1 MYSTHFR
8 VLLAAVLL
16 ASFLFVSPTQPDP
29 RYAHAQVKGDF
40 VTVLGNQLIYKGQPI
55 KLKGINFY
63 PKDQP
68 WDRMWK
74 QWNGPAAQRDLA
86 RASELGINS
95 VRILVPYEPDTGW
108 TDKETGQVRPDY
120 LNQLQQMVQLAGDM
134 DLKVIISL
142 FDFYDVSED
151 KWHPGSPSE
160 ARQKLYL
167 QTIVSTFANDDRV
180 LAWDL
185 HNEPDQYYTWRE
197 LKNPRAWVDW
207 FDMVATEVRR
217 LDHNHPLTIGMSL
230 FDHLFV
236 ADSTGSPYL
245 EEPNRGRTAAD
256 ISDFLSFHSYNA
268 GNMDWQI
275 RYISTRSNKPIVL
288 EETGWPTGPPC
299 QQPDYGEDRQVVL
312 FNIMVEAAQRYDI
325 AGMMQW
331 QLWDLGPMGGQET
344 HEGYFGL
351 LRRDGT
357 WKPAMPIFRDG
368 WPGPQATVGAP
379 PLPSQTKSSFPLT
392 IQPRPEPP
400 PPDPNYV
407 PPLYFPQTGH
417 SIYSTFRDY
426 WKRFGG
432 LEVFG
437 YPLTEQRKEGDYWV
451 QYFERARFEYHDEN
465 FKKDPNWDDLDKEA
479 RLKLVMLLTR
489 LGADLVEKQGGDK
502 AFPHPDSSRL
512 PPGATF
518 FPETGHSIS
527 GKIAEYWWSHDGIA
541 NFGYP
546 LSEPVQEV
554 SQHDGKTYTV
564 QYFERTRIEIHPENA
579 STPYEIELGH
589 MGRELLASKGCR

>member
-1 MYSTHFR
+1 MHSAHSR
-8 VLLAAVLL
+8 VLLAVALL
-16 ASFLFVSPTQPDP
+16 ASFLFVSPARQAP
-29 RYAHAQVKGDF
+29 AQTKGDF
-40 VTVLGNQLIYKGQPI
+40 VTVQGNQLIFKGQPI

-74 QWNGPAAQRDLA
+74 QWNGPAAQSDLS
-86 RASELGINS
+86 RASELGINT

-108 TDKETGQVRPDY
+108 TDKETGQVSPVY

-134 DLKVIISL
+134 NLKVIIAL
-142 FDFYDVSED
+142 FDFYDLSDD
-151 KWHPGSPSE
+151 KWQPGSPAE

-167 QTIVSTFANDDRV
+167 QTIISTFANDDRV

-185 HNEPDQYYTWRE
+185 HNEPDQYYTWTLAR
-197 LKNPRAWVDW
+197 NPKAWVDW
-207 FDMVATEVRR
+207 LQMVAAEVRR
-217 LDHNHPLTIGMSL
+217 LDHNHLVTVGMSL
-230 FDHLFV
+230 FDNLYV
-236 ADSTGSPYL
+236 ADNTGSPLL
-245 EEPNRGRTAAD
+245 EEPSRGPTAAD
-256 ISDFLSFHSYNA
+256 VSDFLSFHSYNA

-275 RYISTRSNKPIVL
+275 TYISTRANKPVVL
-288 EETGWPTGPPC
+288 EETGWPTGPAC
-299 QQPDYGEDRQVVL
+299 QQPEYTEQNQVGL
-312 FNIMVEAAQRYDI
+312 YNLMMDAAAQKHDI
-325 AGMMQW
+325 AGVMQW
-331 QLWDLGPMGGQET
+331 QLWDLGPSGGQET

-368 WPGPQATVGAP
+368 WPGTQSKVGAP
-379 PLPSQTKSSFPLT
+379 LLPSQTKSSLPLT
-392 IQPRPEPP
+392 IQPKIDL

-407 PPLYFPQTGH
+407 PPLYFPETGH
-417 SIYSTFRDY
+417 SIYGTFRDY

-437 YPLTEQRKEGDYWV
+437 YPITEQRKEGAYWV

-465 FKKDPNWDDLDKEA
+465 FKLDPNWDNLDKAA
-479 RLKLVMLLTR
+479 RLKLIMLLTR
-489 LGADLVEKQGGDK
+489 LGADLVQKQGGDK
-502 AFPHPDSSRL
+502 AFARANAAQL
-512 PPGATF
+512 PVGATL

-527 GKIAEYWWSHDGIA
+527 GKIADYWWSHNGIA

-554 SQHDGKTYTV
+554 SQANGKLYTV
-564 QYFERTRIEIHPENA
+564 QYFERTRLELHPENA
-579 STPYEIELGH
+579 GTPYEIQLGL
-589 MGRELLASKGCR
+589 MGRELLASKGCK